1 MKKIKFIAL
10 AFLALTLG
18 SCMGDSYAD
27 PDLTEKVPAAPWGNN
42 SLKEK
47 NVISIADLKTQFAT
61 VIANSSYKLIEK
73 DMMIK
78 AVVTGNDVS
87 GNIYNQVS
95 VQDASG
101 AIIIAIN
108 GSGLSGYLPVGQEI
122 LVNLKG
128 LYIGSYKKLPQ
139 IGGVNTKISDGT
151 LSMGKIERAVWNQHF
166 KILNPGEADAST
178 VEPEEFDK
186 TKLNNS
192 TKEEKAAFAAY
203 MEANVGKLMT
213 LKKVK
218 FASANGT
225 NVWAPDDSN
234 TSLELIDAETGKK
247 ISSSNLVVRNSGYSK
262 FANEVVPQGVFD
274 ITGIFTRFG
283 DTWQIVLRNTDDL
296 KSVVLAYLSEPF
308 DASQGNFT
316 IDNIK
321 LAEGVEFV
329 WKWASAAYGM
339 KASGYVNSTKYDL
352 QSRLKSPAI
361 DLKSAK
367 SAKLMFDQA
376 INFSSDI
383 KQECKVQISTDGKT
397 WTDLDVQGYP
407 TGDNWDFVSSTADL
421 TKYCGKTIYIGF
433 LYSSTPTSAP
443 TWEVKNF
450 AVK

>member
-18 SCMGDSYAD
+18 SCMGDGYAD
-27 PDLTEKVPAAPWGNN
+27 PDLTDKVPAAPYGNN
-42 SLKEK
+42 SLREK

-61 VIANSSYKLIEK
+61 IINSDNGYKLIEK

-139 IGGVNTKISDGT
+139 IGGVNTKLSDGS
-151 LSMGKIERAVWNQHF
+151 LGIGKIERAIWNEHF

-178 VEPEEFDK
+178 VVPEEFDL
-186 TKLNNS
+186 TKL
-192 TKEEKAAFAAY
+192 TDAAY
-203 MEANVGKLMT
+203 MDANVGKLMT

-225 NVWAPDDSN
+225 NVWAPDDTN
-234 TSLELIDAETGKK
+234 TSLELIDAETGKR
-247 ISSSNLVVRNSGYSK
+247 ISSSDLVVRNSGYSK

-296 KSVVLAYLSEPF
+296 KSVVLAYISEPF

-321 LAEGVEFV
+321 LADGVEFV

-339 KASGYVNSTKYDL
+339 KASGYVNGSKQEL

-376 INFSSDI
+376 INYASDI

-407 TGDNWDFVSSTADL
+407 TENSWTFVSSTADL

-433 LYSSTPTSAP
+433 LYSSSPTGAP

>member
-18 SCMGDSYAD
+18 SCMGDGYAD

-42 SLKEK
+42 SLREK

-61 VIANSSYKLIEK
+61 VINSDNGYKQIEK

-139 IGGVNTKISDGT
+139 IGGVNTKLSDGS
-151 LSMGKIERAVWNQHF
+151 LGIGKIERAIWNEHF

-178 VEPEEFDK
+178 VVPEEFDL
-186 TKLNNS
+186 TKL
-192 TKEEKAAFAAY
+192 TDAAY
-203 MEANVGKLMT
+203 MDANVGKLMT

-225 NVWAPDDSN
+225 NVWAPDDTN
-234 TSLELIDAETGKK
+234 TSLELIDAETGTRINKN
-247 ISSSNLVVRNSGYSK
+247 NLVVRNSGYSK

-283 DTWQIVLRNTDDL
+283 DTWQIVLRSTDDL
-296 KSVVLAYLSEPF
+296 KSVVLAYISEPF

-321 LAEGVEFV
+321 LADGVEFV

-339 KASGYVNSTKYDL
+339 KASGYVNGSKQEL

-376 INFSSDI
+376 INFASDM

-407 TGDNWDFVSSTADL
+407 TENSWTFVSSTADL

-433 LYSSTPTSAP
+433 LYSSSPTGAP

>member
-18 SCMGDSYAD
+18 SCMGDGYAD
-27 PDLTEKVPAAPWGNN
+27 PDLTEKVPAAPYGNN
-42 SLKEK
+42 SLREK

-61 VIANSSYKLIEK
+61 IINSDNGYKLIEK

-139 IGGVNTKISDGT
+139 IGGVNTKLSDGS
-151 LSMGKIERAVWNQHF
+151 LGMGKIERAIWNEHF

-178 VEPEEFDK
+178 VVPEEFDL
-186 TKLNNS
+186 TKL
-192 TKEEKAAFAAY
+192 TDAAY
-203 MEANVGKLMT
+203 MDANVGKLMT

-225 NVWAPDDSN
+225 NVWAPDDTN
-234 TSLELIDAETGKK
+234 TSLELIDAETGKR

-283 DTWQIVLRNTDDL
+283 NTWQIVLRSTDDL

-321 LAEGVEFV
+321 LADGVEFV

-339 KASGYVNSTKYDL
+339 KASGYVNGSKQEL

-376 INFSSDI
+376 INFASDM

-407 TGDNWDFVSSTADL
+407 TENSWTFVSSTADL

-433 LYSSTPTSAP
+433 LYSSSPTSAP

>member
-18 SCMGDSYAD
+18 SCMGDGYAD
-27 PDLTEKVPAAPWGNN
+27 PDLTEKVPASPWGNN
-42 SLKEK
+42 SLREK

-61 VIANSSYKLIEK
+61 IINSDNGYKLIEK

-139 IGGVNTKISDGT
+139 IGGVNTKLSDGS
-151 LSMGKIERAVWNQHF
+151 LGIGKIERAIWNEHF

-178 VEPEEFDK
+178 VVPEEFDL
-186 TKLNNS
+186 TKL
-192 TKEEKAAFAAY
+192 TDAAY
-203 MEANVGKLMT
+203 MEANVCKLMT

-225 NVWAPDDSN
+225 NVWAPDDTN

-274 ITGIFTRFG
+274 ITGIFTRYNN
-283 DTWQIVLRNTDDL
+283 TWQIVLRNTDDL
-296 KSVVLAYLSEPF
+296 KPVVLAYLSEPF

-321 LAEGVEFV
+321 LADGVEFV

-339 KASGYVNSTKYDL
+339 KASGYVNGSKQEL

-376 INFSSDI
+376 INYASDI

-407 TGDNWDFVSSTADL
+407 AGNSWDFVSSTADL

-433 LYSSTPTSAP
+433 LYSSTPTGAP

>member
-18 SCMGDSYAD
+18 SCMGDGYAD
-27 PDLTEKVPAAPWGNN
+27 PDLTEKVPASPWGNN
-42 SLKEK
+42 SLREK

-61 VIANSSYKLIEK
+61 VINSDNGYKLIEK

-139 IGGVNTKISDGT
+139 IGGVNTKLSDGS
-151 LSMGKIERAVWNQHF
+151 LGMGKIERAIWNEHF

-178 VEPEEFDK
+178 VVPEEFDL
-186 TKLNNS
+186 TKL
-192 TKEEKAAFAAY
+192 TDAAY
-203 MEANVGKLMT
+203 MDANVGKLMT

-225 NVWAPDDSN
+225 NVWAPDDTN

-274 ITGIFTRFG
+274 ITGIFTRYNN
-283 DTWQIVLRNTDDL
+283 TWQIVLRSTDDL

-321 LAEGVEFV
+321 LADGVEFV

-339 KASGYVNSTKYDL
+339 KASGYVNGSKQEL

-376 INFSSDI
+376 INYASDI

-407 TGDNWDFVSSTADL
+407 AGNSWDFVSSTADL

-433 LYSSTPTSAP
+433 LYSSSPTGAP

>member
-18 SCMGDSYAD
+18 SCMGDGYAD
-27 PDLTEKVPAAPWGNN
+27 PDLTEKVPAAPYGNN
-42 SLKEK
+42 NLREK

-61 VIANSSYKLIEK
+61 IINSDNGYKLIEK

-139 IGGVNTKISDGT
+139 IGGVNTKLSDGS
-151 LSMGKIERAVWNQHF
+151 LGIGKIERAVWNQHF

-178 VEPEEFDK
+178 VEPEEFDL
-186 TKLNNS
+186 TKL
-192 TKEEKAAFAAY
+192 TDAAY

-225 NVWAPDDSN
+225 NVWAPDDTN

-247 ISSSNLVVRNSGYSK
+247 INSSNLVVRNSGYSK

-274 ITGIFTRFG
+274 ITGILTRYNN
-283 DTWQIVLRNTDDL
+283 TWQIVLRSTDDL

-321 LAEGVEFV
+321 LADGVEFV

-339 KASGYVNSTKYDL
+339 KASGYVNGSKQEL

-376 INFSSDI
+376 INFASDM

-407 TGDNWDFVSSTADL
+407 TENSWTFVSSTADL

>member
-18 SCMGDSYAD
+18 SCMGDGYAD
-27 PDLTEKVPAAPWGNN
+27 PDLTEKVPASPWGNN
-42 SLKEK
+42 SLREK

-61 VIANSSYKLIEK
+61 IINSDNGYKQIEK

-139 IGGVNTKISDGT
+139 IGGVNTKLSDGS
-151 LSMGKIERAVWNQHF
+151 LGMGKIERAIWNEHF

-178 VEPEEFDK
+178 VVPEEFDL
-186 TKLNNS
+186 TKL
-192 TKEEKAAFAAY
+192 TDAAY
-203 MEANVGKLMT
+203 MDANVGKLMT

-225 NVWAPDDSN
+225 NVWAPDDTN

-262 FANEVVPQGVFD
+262 FANEVVPKGVFD
-274 ITGIFTRFG
+274 ITGIFTRYNN
-283 DTWQIVLRNTDDL
+283 TWQIVLRSTDDL

-321 LAEGVEFV
+321 LADGVEFV

-339 KASGYVNSTKYDL
+339 KASGYVNGSKQEL

-376 INFSSDI
+376 INFASDM

-407 TGDNWDFVSSTADL
+407 TENSWTFVSSTADL

-433 LYSSTPTSAP
+433 LYSSSPTSAP

>member
-18 SCMGDSYAD
+18 SCMGDGYAD
-27 PDLTEKVPAAPWGNN
+27 PDLTEKVPAAPYGNN
-42 SLKEK
+42 SLREK

-61 VIANSSYKLIEK
+61 IINSDNSYKLIEK

-139 IGGVNTKISDGT
+139 IGGVNTKLSDGS
-151 LSMGKIERAVWNQHF
+151 LGMGKIERAIWNEHF

-178 VEPEEFDK
+178 VVPEEFDL
-186 TKLNNS
+186 TKL
-192 TKEEKAAFAAY
+192 TDAAY
-203 MEANVGKLMT
+203 MDANVGKLMT

-225 NVWAPDDSN
+225 NVWAPDDTN

-274 ITGIFTRFG
+274 ITGIFTRYNN
-283 DTWQIVLRNTDDL
+283 TWQIVLRNTDDL

-321 LAEGVEFV
+321 LADGVEFV

-339 KASGYVNSTKYDL
+339 KASGYVNGSKQEL

-376 INFSSDI
+376 INYASDI

-407 TGDNWDFVSSTADL
+407 AGNSWDFVSSTADL

-433 LYSSTPTSAP
+433 LYSSSPTGAP

>member
-18 SCMGDSYAD
+18 SCMGDGYAD
-27 PDLTEKVPAAPWGNN
+27 PDLTEKVPASPWGNN
-42 SLKEK
+42 SLREK

-61 VIANSSYKLIEK
+61 VINSDNGYKQIEK

-139 IGGVNTKISDGT
+139 IGGVNTKLSDGS
-151 LSMGKIERAVWNQHF
+151 LGMGKIERAIWNEHF

-178 VEPEEFDK
+178 VVPEEFDL
-186 TKLNNS
+186 TKLS
-192 TKEEKAAFAAY
+192 DAAY
-203 MEANVGKLMT
+203 MEANVCKLMT

-225 NVWAPDDSN
+225 NVWAPDDTN

-274 ITGIFTRFG
+274 ITGIFTRYNN
-283 DTWQIVLRNTDDL
+283 TWQIVLRSTDDL

-321 LAEGVEFV
+321 LADGVEFV

-339 KASGYVNSTKYDL
+339 KASGYVNGSKQEL

-376 INFSSDI
+376 INFASDM

-407 TGDNWDFVSSTADL
+407 AGNSWDFVSSTADL

-433 LYSSTPTSAP
+433 LYSSTSTGAP

>member
-18 SCMGDSYAD
+18 SCMGDGYAD
-27 PDLTEKVPAAPWGNN
+27 PDLTEKVPASPWGNN
-42 SLKEK
+42 SLREK

-61 VIANSSYKLIEK
+61 IINSDNGYKQIEK

-78 AVVTGNDVS
+78 AVVTGNDIS

-139 IGGVNTKISDGT
+139 IGGVNTKLSDGS
-151 LSMGKIERAVWNQHF
+151 LGMGKIERAIWNEHF

-178 VEPEEFDK
+178 VVPEEFDL
-186 TKLNNS
+186 TKL
-192 TKEEKAAFAAY
+192 TDAAY
-203 MEANVGKLMT
+203 MDANVGKLMT

-274 ITGIFTRFG
+274 ITGIFTRYNN
-283 DTWQIVLRNTDDL
+283 TWQIVLRSTDDL
-296 KSVVLAYLSEPF
+296 KQVVLAYLSEPF

-321 LAEGVEFV
+321 LADGVEFV

-339 KASGYVNSTKYDL
+339 KASGYVNGSKQEL

-376 INFSSDI
+376 INFASDM

-407 TGDNWDFVSSTADL
+407 TENSWTFVSSTADL

-433 LYSSTPTSAP
+433 LYSSSPTGAP

>member
-18 SCMGDSYAD
+18 SCMGDGYAD
-27 PDLTEKVPAAPWGNN
+27 PDLTEKVPASPYGNN
-42 SLKEK
+42 SLREK

-61 VIANSSYKLIEK
+61 IINSDNGYKQIEK

-139 IGGVNTKISDGT
+139 IGGVNTKLSDGS
-151 LSMGKIERAVWNQHF
+151 LGIGKIERAVWNEHF

-178 VEPEEFDK
+178 VEPEEFDL
-186 TKLNNS
+186 TKL
-192 TKEEKAAFAAY
+192 TDAAY

-225 NVWAPDDSN
+225 NVWAPDDTN

-247 ISSSNLVVRNSGYSK
+247 INSSNLVVRNSGYSK

-296 KSVVLAYLSEPF
+296 KSVVLAYISEPF

-321 LAEGVEFV
+321 LADGVEFV

-339 KASGYVNSTKYDL
+339 KASGYVNNSKQEL

-376 INFSSDI
+376 INFASDM

-407 TGDNWDFVSSTADL
+407 TENSWTFVSSTADL

>member
-18 SCMGDSYAD
+18 SCMGDGYAD
-27 PDLTEKVPAAPWGNN
+27 PDLTEKVPAAPYGNN
-42 SLKEK
+42 SLREK

-61 VIANSSYKLIEK
+61 IINSDNGYKQIEK

-139 IGGVNTKISDGT
+139 IGGVNTKLSDGS
-151 LSMGKIERAVWNQHF
+151 LGMGKIERAIWNEHF

-178 VEPEEFDK
+178 VVPEEFDL
-186 TKLNNS
+186 TKL
-192 TKEEKAAFAAY
+192 TDAAY
-203 MEANVGKLMT
+203 MDANVGKLMT

-225 NVWAPDDSN
+225 NVWAPDDTN
-234 TSLELIDAETGKK
+234 TSLELIDAETGKR

-274 ITGIFTRFG
+274 ITGIFTRYNN
-283 DTWQIVLRNTDDL
+283 TWQIVLRSTDDL

-321 LAEGVEFV
+321 LADGVEFV

-339 KASGYVNSTKYDL
+339 KASGYVNGSKQEL

-376 INFSSDI
+376 INFASDM

-407 TGDNWDFVSSTADL
+407 AGNSWDFVSSTADL

-433 LYSSTPTSAP
+433 LYSSTPTGAP

>member
-1 MKKIKFIAL
+1 M
-10 AFLALTLG
+10 
-18 SCMGDSYAD
+18 
-27 PDLTEKVPAAPWGNN
+27 
-42 SLKEK
+42 
-47 NVISIADLKTQFAT
+47 ISIADLKTQFAT
-61 VIANSSYKLIEK
+61 IINSDNGYKQIEK

-128 LYIGSYKKLPQ
+128 LSIGRYKKLPQ
-139 IGGVNTKISDGT
+139 IGGVNTKLSDGS
-151 LSMGKIERAVWNQHF
+151 LGMGKIERAVWNQHF

-178 VEPEEFDK
+178 VVPEEFDL
-186 TKLNNS
+186 TKL
-192 TKEEKAAFAAY
+192 TDAAY
-203 MEANVGKLMT
+203 MDANVGKLMT

-225 NVWAPDDSN
+225 NVWAPDDTN

-274 ITGIFTRFG
+274 ITGIFTRYNN
-283 DTWQIVLRNTDDL
+283 TWQIVLRNTDDL
-296 KSVVLAYLSEPF
+296 KSVVLAYISEPF

-321 LAEGVEFV
+321 LADGVEFV

-339 KASGYVNSTKYDL
+339 KASGYVNGSKQEL

-376 INFSSDI
+376 INFASDM

-407 TGDNWDFVSSTADL
+407 TENSWTFVSSTADL

-433 LYSSTPTSAP
+433 LYSSSPTGAP

>member
-18 SCMGDSYAD
+18 SCMGDGYAD
-27 PDLTEKVPAAPWGNN
+27 PDLTEKVPASPWGNN
-42 SLKEK
+42 SLREK

-61 VIANSSYKLIEK
+61 IINSDNGYKQIEK

-139 IGGVNTKISDGT
+139 IGGVNTKLSDGS
-151 LSMGKIERAVWNQHF
+151 LGMGKIERAIWNEHF

-178 VEPEEFDK
+178 VVPEEFDL
-186 TKLNNS
+186 TKL
-192 TKEEKAAFAAY
+192 TDAAY
-203 MEANVGKLMT
+203 MDANVGKLMT

-225 NVWAPDDSN
+225 NVWAPDDTN

-247 ISSSNLVVRNSGYSK
+247 INKNNLVVRNSGYSK
-262 FANEVVPQGVFD
+262 FANEVIPQGVFD
-274 ITGIFTRFG
+274 ITGIFTRYNN
-283 DTWQIVLRNTDDL
+283 TWQIVLRNTDDL
-296 KSVVLAYLSEPF
+296 KSVVLAYISEPF

-321 LAEGVEFV
+321 LADGVEFV

-339 KASGYVNSTKYDL
+339 KASGYVNGSKQEL

-376 INFSSDI
+376 INFASDM

-407 TGDNWDFVSSTADL
+407 TENSWTFVSSTADL

-433 LYSSTPTSAP
+433 LYSSSPTGAP

>member
-18 SCMGDSYAD
+18 SCMGDGYAD
-27 PDLTEKVPAAPWGNN
+27 PDLTEKVPASPWGNN
-42 SLKEK
+42 SLREK

-61 VIANSSYKLIEK
+61 IINSDNGYKLIEK

-128 LYIGSYKKLPQ
+128 LYIGNYRKLPQ
-139 IGGVNTKISDGT
+139 IGGVNTKLSDGT
-151 LSMGKIERAVWNQHF
+151 LSMGKIERAVWNEHF

-178 VEPEEFDK
+178 VVPEEFDL
-186 TKLNNS
+186 TKL
-192 TKEEKAAFAAY
+192 TDAAY
-203 MEANVGKLMT
+203 MDANVGKLMT

-225 NVWAPDDSN
+225 NVWAPDDTN

-274 ITGIFTRFG
+274 ITGIFTRYNN
-283 DTWQIVLRNTDDL
+283 TWQIVLRSTDDL

-321 LAEGVEFV
+321 LADGVEFV

-339 KASGYVNSTKYDL
+339 KASGYVNGSKQEL

-376 INFSSDI
+376 INYASDI

-407 TGDNWDFVSSTADL
+407 AGNSWDFVSSTADL

-433 LYSSTPTSAP
+433 LYSSSPTGAP

>member
-18 SCMGDSYAD
+18 SCMGDGYAD
-27 PDLTEKVPAAPWGNN
+27 PDLTEKVPAAPYGNN
-42 SLKEK
+42 SLREK

-61 VIANSSYKLIEK
+61 IINSDNGYKQIEK

-108 GSGLSGYLPVGQEI
+108 GSGLSSYLPVGQEI

-139 IGGVNTKISDGT
+139 IGGVNTKLSDGS
-151 LSMGKIERAVWNQHF
+151 LGMGKIERAIWNEHF

-178 VEPEEFDK
+178 VVPEEFDL
-186 TKLNNS
+186 TKL
-192 TKEEKAAFAAY
+192 TDAAY
-203 MEANVGKLMT
+203 MNANVGKLMT

-225 NVWAPDDSN
+225 NVWAPDDTN

-274 ITGIFTRFG
+274 ITGIFTRYNN
-283 DTWQIVLRNTDDL
+283 TWQIVLRNTDDL

-321 LAEGVEFV
+321 LADGVEFV

-339 KASGYVNSTKYDL
+339 KASGYVNGSKQEL

-376 INFSSDI
+376 INYASDI

-407 TGDNWDFVSSTADL
+407 AGNSWDFVSSTADL

-433 LYSSTPTSAP
+433 LYSSSPTGAP

>member
-18 SCMGDSYAD
+18 SCMGDGYAD
-27 PDLTEKVPAAPWGNN
+27 PDLTEKVPAAPYGNN
-42 SLKEK
+42 SLREK

-61 VIANSSYKLIEK
+61 IINSDNGYKQIEK

-101 AIIIAIN
+101 AIIIPIN

-139 IGGVNTKISDGT
+139 IGGVNTKLSDGS
-151 LSMGKIERAVWNQHF
+151 LGMGKIERAIWNEHF

-178 VEPEEFDK
+178 VVPEEFDR
-186 TKLNNS
+186 TKLNNL

-203 MEANVGKLMT
+203 MEANVCKLMT

-225 NVWAPDDSN
+225 NVWAPDDTN
-234 TSLELIDAETGKK
+234 TSLELIDAETGTRINKN
-247 ISSSNLVVRNSGYSK
+247 NLVVRNSGYSK
-262 FANEVVPQGVFD
+262 FANEVIPQGVFD

-283 DTWQIVLRNTDDL
+283 NTWQIVLRNTDDL
-296 KSVVLAYLSEPF
+296 KASETGGTLEKPYTVAQALEKINAGTAG
-308 DASQGNFT
+308 DAKVYATGIIVKVKDVDTGQYGNGT
-316 IDNIK
+316 
-321 LAEGVEFV
+321 FV
-329 WKWASAAYGM
+329 
-339 KASGYVNSTKYDL
+339 
-352 QSRLKSPAI
+352 I
-361 DLKSAK
+361 
-367 SAKLMFDQA
+367 
-376 INFSSDI
+376 SD
-383 KQECKVQISTDGKT
+383 DGKDT
-397 WTDLDVQGYP
+397 EGKTLDVFRCFNIDGAKWTEETKGILVP
-407 TGDNWDFVSSTADL
+407 GKKVVVSGTLLDYNG
-421 TKYCGKTIYIGF
+421 TKEIKGGNLISIK
-433 LYSSTPTSAP
+433 
-443 TWEVKNF
+443 
-450 AVK
+450 

>member
-18 SCMGDSYAD
+18 SCMGDGYAD

-42 SLKEK
+42 SLREK

-61 VIANSSYKLIEK
+61 VINSDNGYKQIEK

-108 GSGLSGYLPVGQEI
+108 GSGLSGYLPVGQKI

-139 IGGVNTKISDGT
+139 IGGVNTKLSDGS
-151 LSMGKIERAVWNQHF
+151 LGMGKIERAIWNEHF

-178 VEPEEFDK
+178 VVPEEFDL
-186 TKLNNS
+186 TKL
-192 TKEEKAAFAAY
+192 TDAAY
-203 MEANVGKLMT
+203 MDANVGKLMT

-225 NVWAPDDSN
+225 NVWAPDDTN
-234 TSLELIDAETGKK
+234 TSLELIDAETGKRINK
-247 ISSSNLVVRNSGYSK
+247 NNLVVRNSGYSK
-262 FANEVVPQGVFD
+262 FANEVIPQGVFD
-274 ITGIFTRFG
+274 ITGIFTRYNN
-283 DTWQIVLRNTDDL
+283 TWQIVLRSTDDL

-321 LAEGVEFV
+321 LADGVEFV

-339 KASGYVNSTKYDL
+339 KASGYVNGSKQEL

-376 INFSSDI
+376 INFASDM

-407 TGDNWDFVSSTADL
+407 TENSWTFVSSTADL

-433 LYSSTPTSAP
+433 LYSSSPTGAP

>member
-18 SCMGDSYAD
+18 SCMGDGYAD
-27 PDLTEKVPAAPWGNN
+27 PDLTEKVPASPWGNN
-42 SLKEK
+42 SLREK

-61 VIANSSYKLIEK
+61 IINSDNGYKLIEK

-139 IGGVNTKISDGT
+139 IGGVNTKLSDGS
-151 LSMGKIERAVWNQHF
+151 LGMGKIERAIWNEHF
-166 KILNPGEADAST
+166 KILNPGEADASM
-178 VEPEEFDK
+178 VVPEEFDR
-186 TKLNNS
+186 TKLNNL

-203 MEANVGKLMT
+203 MEANVCKLMT

-225 NVWAPDDSN
+225 NVWASDDTN
-234 TSLELIDAETGKK
+234 TSLELIDAETGTRINKN
-247 ISSSNLVVRNSGYSK
+247 NLVVRNSGYSK
-262 FANEVVPQGVFD
+262 FANEVIPQGVFD

-283 DTWQIVLRNTDDL
+283 NTWQIVLRNTDDL
-296 KSVVLAYLSEPF
+296 KASETGGTLEKPYTVAQALEKINAGTAG
-308 DASQGNFT
+308 DAKVYATGIIVKVKDVDTGQYGNGT
-316 IDNIK
+316 
-321 LAEGVEFV
+321 FV
-329 WKWASAAYGM
+329 
-339 KASGYVNSTKYDL
+339 
-352 QSRLKSPAI
+352 I
-361 DLKSAK
+361 
-367 SAKLMFDQA
+367 
-376 INFSSDI
+376 SD
-383 KQECKVQISTDGKT
+383 DGKDT
-397 WTDLDVQGYP
+397 EGKTLDVFRCFNIDGAKWTEETKGILVP
-407 TGDNWDFVSSTADL
+407 GKKVVVSGTLLDYNG
-421 TKYCGKTIYIGF
+421 TKEIKGGNLISIK
-433 LYSSTPTSAP
+433 
-443 TWEVKNF
+443 
-450 AVK
+450 

>member
-18 SCMGDSYAD
+18 SCMGDGYAD
-27 PDLTEKVPAAPWGNN
+27 PDLTEKVPASPWGNN
-42 SLKEK
+42 SLREK

-61 VIANSSYKLIEK
+61 IINSDNGYKLIEK

-139 IGGVNTKISDGT
+139 IGGVNTKLSDGS
-151 LSMGKIERAVWNQHF
+151 LGMGKIERAIWNEHF

-178 VEPEEFDK
+178 VVPEEFDL
-186 TKLNNS
+186 TKL
-192 TKEEKAAFAAY
+192 TDAAY
-203 MEANVGKLMT
+203 MDANVGKLMT

-218 FASANGT
+218 FASANGK
-225 NVWAPDDSN
+225 NVWAPDDTN
-234 TSLELIDAETGKK
+234 TSLELIDAETGKR

-262 FANEVVPQGVFD
+262 FANEVVPKGVFD
-274 ITGIFTRFG
+274 ITGIFTRYNN
-283 DTWQIVLRNTDDL
+283 TWQIVLRSTDDL

-321 LAEGVEFV
+321 LADGVEFV

-339 KASGYVNSTKYDL
+339 KASGYVNGSKQEL

-376 INFSSDI
+376 INFASDM

-407 TGDNWDFVSSTADL
+407 TENSWTFVSSTADL

-433 LYSSTPTSAP
+433 LYSSSPTGAP

>member
-18 SCMGDSYAD
+18 SCMGDGYAD
-27 PDLTEKVPAAPWGNN
+27 PDLTEKVPAAPYGNN
-42 SLKEK
+42 SLREK

-61 VIANSSYKLIEK
+61 IINSDNGYKQIEK

-139 IGGVNTKISDGT
+139 IGGVNTKLSDGS
-151 LSMGKIERAVWNQHF
+151 LGMGKIERAIWNEHF

-178 VEPEEFDK
+178 VVPEEFDL
-186 TKLNNS
+186 TKLS
-192 TKEEKAAFAAY
+192 DAAY
-203 MEANVGKLMT
+203 MEANVCKLMT

-225 NVWAPDDSN
+225 NVWAPDDTN

-274 ITGIFTRFG
+274 ITGIFTRYNN
-283 DTWQIVLRNTDDL
+283 TWQIVLRSTDDL

-321 LAEGVEFV
+321 LADGVEFV

-339 KASGYVNSTKYDL
+339 KASGYVNGSKQEL

-376 INFSSDI
+376 INFASDM

-407 TGDNWDFVSSTADL
+407 AGNSWDFVSSTADL

-433 LYSSTPTSAP
+433 LYSSTPTGAP

>member
-18 SCMGDSYAD
+18 SCMGDGYAD
-27 PDLTEKVPAAPWGNN
+27 PDLTEKVPASPWGNN
-42 SLKEK
+42 SLREK

-61 VIANSSYKLIEK
+61 VINSDNGYKQIEK

-139 IGGVNTKISDGT
+139 IGGVNTKLSDGS
-151 LSMGKIERAVWNQHF
+151 LGMGKIERAIWNEHF

-178 VEPEEFDK
+178 VVPEEFDL
-186 TKLNNS
+186 TKL
-192 TKEEKAAFAAY
+192 TDPAY
-203 MEANVGKLMT
+203 MEANVCKLMT

-225 NVWAPDDSN
+225 NVWAPDDTN

-274 ITGIFTRFG
+274 ITGIFTRYNN
-283 DTWQIVLRNTDDL
+283 TWQIVLRSTDDL

-321 LAEGVEFV
+321 LADGVEFV

-339 KASGYVNSTKYDL
+339 KASGYVNGSKQEL

-376 INFSSDI
+376 INFASDM

-407 TGDNWDFVSSTADL
+407 AGNSWDFVSSTADL

-433 LYSSTPTSAP
+433 LYSSTPTGAP

>member
-18 SCMGDSYAD
+18 SCMGDGYAD
-27 PDLTEKVPAAPWGNN
+27 PDLTEKVPASPWGNN
-42 SLKEK
+42 SLREK

-61 VIANSSYKLIEK
+61 IINSDNGYKQIEK

-139 IGGVNTKISDGT
+139 IGGVNTKLSDGS
-151 LSMGKIERAVWNQHF
+151 LGMGKIERAIWNEHF

-178 VEPEEFDK
+178 VVPEEFDL
-186 TKLNNS
+186 TKL
-192 TKEEKAAFAAY
+192 TDAAY

-225 NVWAPDDSN
+225 NVWAPDDTN

-274 ITGIFTRFG
+274 ITGIFTRYNN
-283 DTWQIVLRNTDDL
+283 TWQIVLRNTDDL

-321 LAEGVEFV
+321 LADGVEFV

-339 KASGYVNSTKYDL
+339 KASGYVNGSKQEL

-376 INFSSDI
+376 INYASDI

-407 TGDNWDFVSSTADL
+407 AGNSWDFVSSTADL

-433 LYSSTPTSAP
+433 LYSSSPTGAP

-450 AVK
+450 VVK

>member
-18 SCMGDSYAD
+18 SCMGDGYAD
-27 PDLTEKVPAAPWGNN
+27 PDLTEKVPASPWGNN
-42 SLKEK
+42 SLREK

-61 VIANSSYKLIEK
+61 VINSDNGYKQIEK

-139 IGGVNTKISDGT
+139 IGGVNTKLSDGS
-151 LSMGKIERAVWNQHF
+151 LGMGKIERAIWNEHF

-178 VEPEEFDK
+178 VVPEEFDL
-186 TKLNNS
+186 TKL
-192 TKEEKAAFAAY
+192 TDAAY
-203 MEANVGKLMT
+203 MDANVGKLMT

-225 NVWAPDDSN
+225 NVWAPDDTN

-274 ITGIFTRFG
+274 ITGIFTRYNN
-283 DTWQIVLRNTDDL
+283 TWQIVLRSTDDL
-296 KSVVLAYLSEPF
+296 KPVVLAYLSEPF

-321 LAEGVEFV
+321 LADGVEFV

-339 KASGYVNSTKYDL
+339 KASGYVNNSKQEL

-376 INFSSDI
+376 INFASDM

-407 TGDNWDFVSSTADL
+407 TENSWTFVSSTADL

>member
-18 SCMGDSYAD
+18 SCMGDGYAD

-42 SLKEK
+42 SLREK

-61 VIANSSYKLIEK
+61 VINSDNGYKQIEK

-139 IGGVNTKISDGT
+139 IGGVNTKLSDGS
-151 LSMGKIERAVWNQHF
+151 LGIGKIERAIWNEHF

-178 VEPEEFDK
+178 VVPEEFDL
-186 TKLNNS
+186 TKL
-192 TKEEKAAFAAY
+192 TDAAY
-203 MEANVGKLMT
+203 MDANVGKLMT

-225 NVWAPDDSN
+225 NVWAPDDTN

-247 ISSSNLVVRNSGYSK
+247 INKNNLVVRNSGYSK

-274 ITGIFTRFG
+274 ITGIFTRYNN
-283 DTWQIVLRNTDDL
+283 TWQIVLRNTDDL
-296 KSVVLAYLSEPF
+296 KSVVLAYISEPF

-321 LAEGVEFV
+321 LADGVEFV

-339 KASGYVNSTKYDL
+339 KASGYVNGSKQEL

-376 INFSSDI
+376 INFASDM

-397 WTDLDVQGYP
+397 WPDLDVQGYP
-407 TGDNWDFVSSTADL
+407 TENSWTFVSSTADL

-433 LYSSTPTSAP
+433 LYSSSPTGAP

>member
-18 SCMGDSYAD
+18 SCMGDGYAD
-27 PDLTEKVPAAPWGNN
+27 PDLTEKVPAAPYGNN
-42 SLKEK
+42 SLREK

-61 VIANSSYKLIEK
+61 IINNDNGYKLIEK

-108 GSGLSGYLPVGQEI
+108 GSGLSGYLTVGQEI

-139 IGGVNTKISDGT
+139 IGGVNTKLSDGS
-151 LSMGKIERAVWNQHF
+151 LGMGKIERAIWNEHF

-178 VEPEEFDK
+178 VVPEEFDL
-186 TKLNNS
+186 TKLS
-192 TKEEKAAFAAY
+192 DAAY
-203 MEANVGKLMT
+203 MEANVCKLMT

-225 NVWAPDDSN
+225 NVWAPDDTN

-274 ITGIFTRFG
+274 ITGIFTRYNN
-283 DTWQIVLRNTDDL
+283 TWQIVLRSTDDL

-321 LAEGVEFV
+321 LADGVEFV

-339 KASGYVNSTKYDL
+339 KASGYVNGSKQEL

-376 INFSSDI
+376 INFASDM

-407 TGDNWDFVSSTADL
+407 AGNSWDFVSSTADL

-433 LYSSTPTSAP
+433 LYSSTPTGAP

>member
-18 SCMGDSYAD
+18 SCMGDGYAD
-27 PDLTEKVPAAPWGNN
+27 PDLTEKVPASPWGNN
-42 SLKEK
+42 SLREK

-61 VIANSSYKLIEK
+61 VINSDNGYKLIEK

-139 IGGVNTKISDGT
+139 IGGVNTKLSDGS
-151 LSMGKIERAVWNQHF
+151 LGMGKIERAIWNEHF

-178 VEPEEFDK
+178 VVPEEFDL
-186 TKLNNS
+186 TKL
-192 TKEEKAAFAAY
+192 TDAAY
-203 MEANVGKLMT
+203 MDANVGKLMT

-274 ITGIFTRFG
+274 ITGIFTRYNN
-283 DTWQIVLRNTDDL
+283 TWQIVLRSTDDL
-296 KSVVLAYLSEPF
+296 KPVVLAYLSEPF

-321 LAEGVEFV
+321 LADGVEFV

-339 KASGYVNSTKYDL
+339 KASGYVNNSKQEL

-376 INFSSDI
+376 INFASDM

-407 TGDNWDFVSSTADL
+407 TENSWTFVSSTADL

-433 LYSSTPTSAP
+433 LYSSTPTGAP

>member
-18 SCMGDSYAD
+18 SCMGDGYAD
-27 PDLTEKVPAAPWGNN
+27 PDLTDKVPAAPYGNN
-42 SLKEK
+42 SLREK

-151 LSMGKIERAVWNQHF
+151 LSMGKIERAVWNEHF

-186 TKLNNS
+186 TKL
-192 TKEEKAAFAAY
+192 TDKAY
-203 MEANVGKLMT
+203 MEANVCKLMT

-225 NVWAPDDSN
+225 NVWAPKDTN
-234 TSLELIDAETGKK
+234 TSLELIDAESGKK
-247 ISSSNLVVRNSGYSK
+247 INSSNLVVRNSGYSK

-296 KSVVLAYLSEPF
+296 KAAQTGGTLEKPYTVAQALEKINAGTAG
-308 DASQGNFT
+308 DAKVYATGIIVKVKDVNTGTYGNGT
-316 IDNIK
+316 
-321 LAEGVEFV
+321 FV
-329 WKWASAAYGM
+329 
-339 KASGYVNSTKYDL
+339 
-352 QSRLKSPAI
+352 I
-361 DLKSAK
+361 
-367 SAKLMFDQA
+367 
-376 INFSSDI
+376 SD
-383 KQECKVQISTDGKT
+383 DGKDT
-397 WTDLDVQGYP
+397 E
-407 TGDNWDFVSSTADL
+407 
-421 TKYCGKTIYIGF
+421 GKT
-433 LYSSTPTSAP
+433 L
-443 TWEVKNF
+443 EVFRCYNIDGAKWTEETKGILVPGKKVVVSGTLLDYNGT
-450 AVK
+450 KEIKGGNLISIK

>member
-18 SCMGDSYAD
+18 SCMGDGYAD
-27 PDLTEKVPAAPWGNN
+27 PDLTEKVPASPWGNN

-47 NVISIADLKTQFAT
+47 NVISIADLKKQFAT
-61 VIANSSYKLIEK
+61 VINSDNGYKQIEK

-139 IGGVNTKISDGT
+139 IGGVNTKLSDGS
-151 LSMGKIERAVWNQHF
+151 LGMGKIERAIWNEHF

-178 VEPEEFDK
+178 VVPEEFDL
-186 TKLNNS
+186 TKL
-192 TKEEKAAFAAY
+192 TDAAY
-203 MEANVGKLMT
+203 MDANVGKLMT

-225 NVWAPDDSN
+225 NVWAPDDTN
-234 TSLELIDAETGKK
+234 TSLELIDAETGKRINK
-247 ISSSNLVVRNSGYSK
+247 NNLVVRNSGYSK

-274 ITGIFTRFG
+274 ITGIFTRYNN
-283 DTWQIVLRNTDDL
+283 TWQIVLRSTDDL
-296 KSVVLAYLSEPF
+296 KPVVLAYLSEPF

-321 LAEGVEFV
+321 LADGVEFV

-339 KASGYVNSTKYDL
+339 KASGYVNNSKQEL

-376 INFSSDI
+376 INFASDM

-407 TGDNWDFVSSTADL
+407 TENSWTFVSSTADL

-433 LYSSTPTSAP
+433 LYSSTPTGAP

>member
-18 SCMGDSYAD
+18 SCMGDGYAD
-27 PDLTEKVPAAPWGNN
+27 PDLTEKVPAAPYGNN
-42 SLKEK
+42 SLREK

-61 VIANSSYKLIEK
+61 IINSDNGYKLIEK

-139 IGGVNTKISDGT
+139 IGGVNTKLSDGS
-151 LSMGKIERAVWNQHF
+151 LGMGKIERAIWNEHF

-178 VEPEEFDK
+178 VVPEEFDL
-186 TKLNNS
+186 TKL
-192 TKEEKAAFAAY
+192 TDAAY
-203 MEANVGKLMT
+203 MDANVGKLMT

-225 NVWAPDDSN
+225 NVWAPDDTN
-234 TSLELIDAETGKK
+234 TSLELIDAETGKRINK
-247 ISSSNLVVRNSGYSK
+247 NNLVVRNSGYSK

-274 ITGIFTRFG
+274 ITGIFTRYNN
-283 DTWQIVLRNTDDL
+283 TWQIVLRSTDDL
-296 KSVVLAYLSEPF
+296 KPVVLAYLSEPF

-321 LAEGVEFV
+321 LADGVEFV

-339 KASGYVNSTKYDL
+339 KASGYVNGSKQEL

-376 INFSSDI
+376 INFASDM

-407 TGDNWDFVSSTADL
+407 TENSWTFVSSTADL

-433 LYSSTPTSAP
+433 LYSSSPTSAP

-450 AVK
+450 VVK

>member
-18 SCMGDSYAD
+18 SCMGDGYAD
-27 PDLTEKVPAAPWGNN
+27 PDLTEKVPASPWGNN
-42 SLKEK
+42 SLREK

-61 VIANSSYKLIEK
+61 IINSDNGYKQIEK

-139 IGGVNTKISDGT
+139 IGGVNTKLSDGS
-151 LSMGKIERAVWNQHF
+151 LGMGKIERAIWNKHF

-178 VEPEEFDK
+178 VVPEEFDR
-186 TKLNNS
+186 TKLNNL

-225 NVWAPDDSN
+225 NVWAPGDTN
-234 TSLELIDAETGKK
+234 TSQELIDAETGKRINK
-247 ISSSNLVVRNSGYSK
+247 NNLVVRNSGYSK
-262 FANEVVPQGVFD
+262 FANEVIPQGVFD

-283 DTWQIVLRNTDDL
+283 DTWQIVLRSTDDL
-296 KSVVLAYLSEPF
+296 KASETGGTLEKPYTVAQALEKINAGTAG
-308 DASQGNFT
+308 DAKVYATGIIVKVKDVDTGQYGNGT
-316 IDNIK
+316 
-321 LAEGVEFV
+321 FV
-329 WKWASAAYGM
+329 
-339 KASGYVNSTKYDL
+339 
-352 QSRLKSPAI
+352 I
-361 DLKSAK
+361 
-367 SAKLMFDQA
+367 
-376 INFSSDI
+376 SD
-383 KQECKVQISTDGKT
+383 DGKDT
-397 WTDLDVQGYP
+397 E
-407 TGDNWDFVSSTADL
+407 
-421 TKYCGKTIYIGF
+421 GKT
-433 LYSSTPTSAP
+433 L
-443 TWEVKNF
+443 EVFRCYNIDGAKWTEETKGILVPGKKVVVSGTLLDYNGT
-450 AVK
+450 KEIKGGNLISIK

>member
-18 SCMGDSYAD
+18 SCMGDGYAD
-27 PDLTEKVPAAPWGNN
+27 PDLTEKVPAAPYGNN
-42 SLKEK
+42 SLREK

-61 VIANSSYKLIEK
+61 IINSDNGYKQIEK

-139 IGGVNTKISDGT
+139 IGGVNTKLSDGS
-151 LSMGKIERAVWNQHF
+151 LGMGKIERAIWNEHF

-178 VEPEEFDK
+178 VVPEEFDL
-186 TKLNNS
+186 TKL
-192 TKEEKAAFAAY
+192 TDAAY
-203 MEANVGKLMT
+203 MDANVGKLMT

-225 NVWAPDDSN
+225 NVWAPDDTN

-274 ITGIFTRFG
+274 ITGIFTRYNN
-283 DTWQIVLRNTDDL
+283 TWQIVLRSTDDL
-296 KSVVLAYLSEPF
+296 KPVVLAYLSEPF

-321 LAEGVEFV
+321 LADGVEFV

-339 KASGYVNSTKYDL
+339 KASGYVNGSKQEL

-376 INFSSDI
+376 INFASDI

-407 TGDNWDFVSSTADL
+407 AGNSWDFVSSTADL

-433 LYSSTPTSAP
+433 LYSSTPTGAP

-450 AVK
+450 VVK

>member
-18 SCMGDSYAD
+18 SCMGDGYAD
-27 PDLTEKVPAAPWGNN
+27 PDLTEKVPASPWGNN
-42 SLKEK
+42 SLREK

-61 VIANSSYKLIEK
+61 VINSDNGYKQIEK

-139 IGGVNTKISDGT
+139 IGGVNTKLSDGS
-151 LSMGKIERAVWNQHF
+151 LGMGKIERAIWNEHF

-178 VEPEEFDK
+178 VVPEEFDL
-186 TKLNNS
+186 TKLS
-192 TKEEKAAFAAY
+192 DAAY
-203 MEANVGKLMT
+203 MEANVCKLMT

-225 NVWAPDDSN
+225 NVWAPDDTN

-274 ITGIFTRFG
+274 ITGIFTRYNN
-283 DTWQIVLRNTDDL
+283 TWQIVLRSTDDL

-321 LAEGVEFV
+321 LADGVEFV

-339 KASGYVNSTKYDL
+339 KASGYVNGSKQEL

-376 INFSSDI
+376 INFASDM

-407 TGDNWDFVSSTADL
+407 AGNSWDFVSSTADL

>member
-18 SCMGDSYAD
+18 SCMGDGYAD
-27 PDLTEKVPAAPWGNN
+27 PDLTEKVPASPWGNN
-42 SLKEK
+42 SLREK

-61 VIANSSYKLIEK
+61 VINSDNGYKQIEK

-139 IGGVNTKISDGT
+139 IGGVNTKLSDGS
-151 LSMGKIERAVWNQHF
+151 LGMGKIERAIWNEHF

-178 VEPEEFDK
+178 VVPEEFDL
-186 TKLNNS
+186 TKL
-192 TKEEKAAFAAY
+192 TDAAY
-203 MEANVGKLMT
+203 MDANVGKLMT

-225 NVWAPDDSN
+225 NVWAPDDTN

-296 KSVVLAYLSEPF
+296 KSVVLAYISEPF

-321 LAEGVEFV
+321 LADGVEFV

-339 KASGYVNSTKYDL
+339 KASGYVNGSKQEL

-376 INFSSDI
+376 INYASDM

-407 TGDNWDFVSSTADL
+407 TENSWTFVSSTADL

-433 LYSSTPTSAP
+433 LYSSSPTGAP

>member
-18 SCMGDSYAD
+18 SCMGDGYAD
-27 PDLTEKVPAAPWGNN
+27 PDLTDKVPAAPYGNN
-42 SLKEK
+42 SLREK

-61 VIANSSYKLIEK
+61 VINSDNGYKQIEK

-139 IGGVNTKISDGT
+139 IGGVNTKLSDGS
-151 LSMGKIERAVWNQHF
+151 LGIGKIERAIWNEHF

-178 VEPEEFDK
+178 VVPEEFDR
-186 TKLNNS
+186 TKLNNL

-203 MEANVGKLMT
+203 MEANVCKLMT

-225 NVWAPDDSN
+225 NVWAPGDTN
-234 TSLELIDAETGKK
+234 TSLELIDAETGKRINK
-247 ISSSNLVVRNSGYSK
+247 NNLVVRNSGYSK
-262 FANEVVPQGVFD
+262 FANEVIPQGVFD
-274 ITGIFTRFG
+274 ITGIFTRYNN
-283 DTWQIVLRNTDDL
+283 TWQIVLRSTDDL
-296 KSVVLAYLSEPF
+296 KASETGGTLEKPYTVAQALEKINAGTAG
-308 DASQGNFT
+308 DAKVYATGIIVKVKNVDTGQYGNGT
-316 IDNIK
+316 
-321 LAEGVEFV
+321 FV
-329 WKWASAAYGM
+329 
-339 KASGYVNSTKYDL
+339 
-352 QSRLKSPAI
+352 I
-361 DLKSAK
+361 
-367 SAKLMFDQA
+367 
-376 INFSSDI
+376 SD
-383 KQECKVQISTDGKT
+383 DGKDT
-397 WTDLDVQGYP
+397 E
-407 TGDNWDFVSSTADL
+407 
-421 TKYCGKTIYIGF
+421 GKT
-433 LYSSTPTSAP
+433 L
-443 TWEVKNF
+443 EVFRCFNIDGAKWTEETKNIL
-450 AVK
+450 VPGKKVVVSGTLLDYNGTKEIKGGNLISIK

>member
-18 SCMGDSYAD
+18 SCMGDGYAD
-27 PDLTEKVPAAPWGNN
+27 PDLTVKVPAAPYGNN
-42 SLKEK
+42 SLREK

-61 VIANSSYKLIEK
+61 IINSDNGYKQIEK

-139 IGGVNTKISDGT
+139 IGGVNTKLSDGS
-151 LSMGKIERAVWNQHF
+151 LGMGKIERAIWNEHF

-178 VEPEEFDK
+178 VVPEEFDL
-186 TKLNNS
+186 TKL
-192 TKEEKAAFAAY
+192 TDPAY
-203 MEANVGKLMT
+203 MEANVCKLMT

-225 NVWAPDDSN
+225 NVWAPDDTN

-274 ITGIFTRFG
+274 ITGIFTRYNN
-283 DTWQIVLRNTDDL
+283 TWQIVLRSTDDL

-321 LAEGVEFV
+321 LADGVEFV

-339 KASGYVNSTKYDL
+339 KASGYVNGSKQEL

-376 INFSSDI
+376 INFASDM

-407 TGDNWDFVSSTADL
+407 AGNSWDFVSSTADL

-433 LYSSTPTSAP
+433 LYSSTPTGAP

>member
-18 SCMGDSYAD
+18 SCMGDGYAD
-27 PDLTEKVPAAPWGNN
+27 PDLTEKVPASPWGNN
-42 SLKEK
+42 SLREK

-61 VIANSSYKLIEK
+61 IINSDNGYKQIEK

-139 IGGVNTKISDGT
+139 IGGVNTKLSDGS
-151 LSMGKIERAVWNQHF
+151 LGMGKIERAIWNEHF

-178 VEPEEFDK
+178 VVPEEFDL
-186 TKLNNS
+186 TKL
-192 TKEEKAAFAAY
+192 TDPAY
-203 MEANVGKLMT
+203 MDANVGKLMT

-225 NVWAPDDSN
+225 NVWAPDDTN

-283 DTWQIVLRNTDDL
+283 NTWQIVLRSTDDL

-321 LAEGVEFV
+321 LADGVEFV

-339 KASGYVNSTKYDL
+339 KASGYVNGSKQEL

-376 INFSSDI
+376 INFASDM

-407 TGDNWDFVSSTADL
+407 TENSWTFVSSTADL

-433 LYSSTPTSAP
+433 LYSSSPTSAP

>member
-18 SCMGDSYAD
+18 SCMGDGYAD
-27 PDLTEKVPAAPWGNN
+27 PDLTEKVPASPWGNN
-42 SLKEK
+42 SLREK

-61 VIANSSYKLIEK
+61 VINSDNGYKQIEK

-139 IGGVNTKISDGT
+139 IGGVNTKLSDGS
-151 LSMGKIERAVWNQHF
+151 LGMGKIERAIWNEHF
-166 KILNPGEADAST
+166 KILNPGEVDAST
-178 VEPEEFDK
+178 VVPEEFDL
-186 TKLNNS
+186 TKL
-192 TKEEKAAFAAY
+192 TDAAY
-203 MEANVGKLMT
+203 MDANVGKLMT

-225 NVWAPDDSN
+225 NVWAPDDTN

-274 ITGIFTRFG
+274 ITGIFTRYNN
-283 DTWQIVLRNTDDL
+283 TWQIVLRNTDDL
-296 KSVVLAYLSEPF
+296 KPVVLAYLSEPF

-321 LAEGVEFV
+321 LADGVEFV

-339 KASGYVNSTKYDL
+339 KASGYVNGSKQEL

-376 INFSSDI
+376 INYASDI

-407 TGDNWDFVSSTADL
+407 AGNSWDFVSSTADL

-433 LYSSTPTSAP
+433 LYSSTPTGAP